1 VNLSREGSEMEL
13 QETLLSRRSVRK
25 FADKDI
31 ENDKVIRVIELA
43 DLSPSAHNS
52 RPWRFDV
59 IYNKDL
65 KNRISEVH
73 DGKLDEELIKGVS
86 FPNKLRVK
94 LIMLMAERVIKNAP
108 VIIVVW
114 NTCPLLNLLKD
125 YDKSNIKY
133 QFVHDMEIESVSNAI
148 YSMHLALH
156 SMGIG
161 SVWMGISV
169 LKETEIKEILKSK
182 DQLVSILAVGYPLYK
197 SREKKIRDINSYV
210 NIYR

>member
-1 VNLSREGSEMEL
+1 MEL

-25 FADKDI
+25 FSSK
-31 ENDKVIRVIELA
+31 EVEKNKVIRAIELA

-65 KNRISEVH
+65 KTKIAEVH
-73 DGKLDEELIKGVS
+73 DGKLDESLTRGVS

-94 LIMLMAERVIKNAP
+94 LIMLMAKRVIKKAP
-108 VIIVVW
+108 LIIVVW

-148 YSMHLALH
+148 YSMHLTLH

-161 SVWMGISV
+161 SVWMGIPV
-169 LKETEIKEILKSK
+169 LKESEIKDILKSK

-197 SREKKIRDINSYV
+197 SREKKIREMNSFVDIYD
-210 NIYR
+210 

>member
-1 VNLSREGSEMEL
+1 MEL
-13 QETLLSRRSVRK
+13 QEAFLSRRSVRK
-25 FADKDI
+25 FADKEVEKEKI
-31 ENDKVIRVIELA
+31 FRAIELA

-59 IYNKDL
+59 IYNRDL
-65 KNRISEVH
+65 KNRIAEVH
-73 DGKLDEELIKGVS
+73 DGKLDEKSIKGIS

-94 LIMLMAERVIKNAP
+94 LIMLMAKRVIKNAP

-125 YDKSNIKY
+125 YNKRDVEY

-161 SVWMGISV
+161 SVWMGISL
-169 LKETEIKEILKSK
+169 LKESDIKEILKSK

-197 SREKKIRDINSYV
+197 SREKKIRDKNLFV
-210 NIYR
+210 NIY

>member
-1 VNLSREGSEMEL
+1 MEL

-25 FADKDI
+25 FSSK
-31 ENDKVIRVIELA
+31 EVEKNKVIRAIELA

-65 KNRISEVH
+65 KTKIAEVH
-73 DGKLDEELIKGVS
+73 DGKLNKAFTHGVS

-94 LIMLMAERVIKNAP
+94 LIMLMAKRVIKKASL
-108 VIIVVW
+108 IIVVW

-125 YDKSNIKY
+125 YNKSDTKY
-133 QFVHDMEIESVSNAI
+133 QFVHDMETESVSNAI
-148 YSMHLALH
+148 YSIQLALH

-161 SVWMGISV
+161 SVWMGISL
-169 LKETEIKEILKSK
+169 LKESNIKEILKSK
-182 DQLVSILAVGYPLYK
+182 NQLVSILAVGYPLYR
-197 SREKKIRDINSYV
+197 SREKKMREMNSFVDIYD
-210 NIYR
+210 

>member
-1 VNLSREGSEMEL
+1 MEL

-25 FADKDI
+25 FSSK
-31 ENDKVIRVIELA
+31 EVEKNKVIRAIELA

-65 KNRISEVH
+65 KNKIAEVH
-73 DGKLDEELIKGVS
+73 DGKLDEKLIKGDS
-86 FPNKLRVK
+86 FQNKLRVR
-94 LIMLMAERVIKNAP
+94 LIMLMAKRVIKNAP

-133 QFVHDMEIESVSNAI
+133 QFVHDMEIESISNAI
-148 YSMHLALH
+148 YSIHLALH
-156 SMGIG
+156 SMKIG
-161 SVWMGISV
+161 SVWMGIPV
-169 LKETEIKEILKSK
+169 LKEPEIKEILKSK
-182 DQLVSILAVGYPLYK
+182 DQLISILGVGYSLYR
-197 SREKKIRDINSYV
+197 SREKKIRDINLYV
-210 NIYR
+210 NIY

>member
-1 VNLSREGSEMEL
+1 MEL

-25 FADKDI
+25 FADKEVEK
-31 ENDKVIRVIELA
+31 ENIFRAIELA

-65 KNRISEVH
+65 KTKIAEVH
-73 DGKLDEELIKGVS
+73 DGKLNEKLIKGVS

-94 LIMLMAERVIKNAP
+94 LIMLMAKRVIKNAP

-161 SVWMGISV
+161 SVWMGIPV
-169 LKETEIKEILKSK
+169 LKESEIKDILKSK

-197 SREKKIRDINSYV
+197 SREKKIREMNSFVDIYD
-210 NIYR
+210 

>member
-1 VNLSREGSEMEL
+1 MEL

-25 FADKDI
+25 FADKEVEKEKIFRAI
-31 ENDKVIRVIELA
+31 EVA

-59 IYNKDL
+59 IYNKNL
-65 KNRISEVH
+65 KTKIAKVH
-73 DGKLDEELIKGVS
+73 DGKLDKKLTNGVS
-86 FPNKLRVK
+86 FPNKLRVR
-94 LIMLMAERVIKNAP
+94 LIMLMAKKVITKASL
-108 VIIVVW
+108 IIVAW
-114 NTCPLLNLLKD
+114 NTRPLLNMLGD
-125 YDKSNIKY
+125 YEKGNHEKSDIAY
-133 QFVHDMEIESVSNAI
+133 QFVHDMEIESISNSI
-148 YSMHLALH
+148 YSIQLVLH

-169 LKETEIKEILKSK
+169 LKEAEIKEILKSK

-210 NIYR
+210 NTYG

>member
-1 VNLSREGSEMEL
+1 MEL

-25 FADKDI
+25 FSSK
-31 ENDKVIRVIELA
+31 EVEKNKVIRAIELA

-65 KNRISEVH
+65 KTKIAEVH
-73 DGKLDEELIKGVS
+73 DGKLDEKLDEKLIKGVS

-94 LIMLMAERVIKNAP
+94 LIMLLAKRVIKNAP

-148 YSMHLALH
+148 YSIHLALH

-161 SVWMGISV
+161 SVWMGIPV
-169 LKETEIKEILKSK
+169 LKESEIKDILKSK
-182 DQLVSILAVGYPLYK
+182 DQLVSILAVGYPLYR
-197 SREKKIRDINSYV
+197 SREKKMREMNSFVDIYD
-210 NIYR
+210 

>member
-1 VNLSREGSEMEL
+1 MDL
-13 QETLLSRRSVRK
+13 QEALLSRRSVRK

-31 ENDKVIRVIELA
+31 EREKVIRAIELA

-59 IYNKDL
+59 IYNKNL
-65 KNRISEVH
+65 KNRIAEIH
-73 DGKLDEELIKGVS
+73 DGKLDEKLIKGVS

-94 LIMLMAERVIKNAP
+94 LIMLMAKRVIKNAA

-125 YDKSNIKY
+125 YNKRDVKY

-148 YSMHLALH
+148 YSIHLALH

-161 SVWMGISV
+161 SVWMGIPL
-169 LKETEIKEILKSK
+169 LKESEIKDILKSK

-210 NIYR
+210 NTYE

>member
-1 VNLSREGSEMEL
+1 MDL
-13 QETLLSRRSVRK
+13 QEVLLGRRSVRK
-25 FADKDI
+25 FADK
-31 ENDKVIRVIELA
+31 EVERDKIFRALELA

-65 KNRISEVH
+65 KTKIAEVH
-73 DGKLDEELIKGVS
+73 DGKLDKRLTNGAS
-86 FPNKLRVK
+86 FPNKLRVR
-94 LIMLMAERVIKNAP
+94 LIMLMAKKVIRKASL
-108 VIIVVW
+108 IIVAW
-114 NTCPLLNLLKD
+114 NTRPLLNMLGD
-125 YDKSNIKY
+125 YKKGNHEKSDIKY

-148 YSMHLALH
+148 YSIHLALH

-169 LKETEIKEILKSK
+169 LKEAEIKKILKSK

-197 SREKKIRDINSYV
+197 SKEKKIRDINLYV
-210 NIYR
+210 NIY

>member
-1 VNLSREGSEMEL
+1 MEL

-25 FADKDI
+25 FSSK
-31 ENDKVIRVIELA
+31 EVEKNKVIRAIELA

-65 KNRISEVH
+65 KTKIAEVH
-73 DGKLDEELIKGVS
+73 DGKLDKKLIKGVN

-94 LIMLMAERVIKNAP
+94 LIMLLAKRVIKNAP

-133 QFVHDMEIESVSNAI
+133 QFIHDMEIESVSNAI
-148 YSMHLALH
+148 YSIHLALH

-161 SVWMGISV
+161 SVWMGIPV
-169 LKETEIKEILKSK
+169 LKESEIKDILKSK

-197 SREKKIRDINSYV
+197 SREKKIRDKNLFV
-210 NIYR
+210 NIY